1 MSECIEM
8 MFLRRKKQIP
18 TVRLMAFIKR
28 LSIITLQSDPTS
40 AAIIMHILRKLINV
54 NITKNNYFN

>member
-1 MSECIEM
+1 M

-54 NITKNNYFN
+54 NIAKNNYFN